1 MKELGCALFYNE
13 DWSTKFTF
21 IWTNNPRR
29 YKGVKKR
36 ELFVD
41 DRQVV
46 EVLGR
51 FSDKLPSVREITKCA
66 CFAGHMAQLRKKI
79 NLFRSLCKEHNE
91 KAKNMGNTK
100 VPNLQEPLVEVRV
113 NGISKRKTSIHIQ
126 KGIGKDMKRVNAKL
140 LGSGL
145 TSRIKKLE
153 ACLRELP
160 ETLVRRDIEINLPEV
175 VISSIDNMEHN
186 AMIKAMS
193 EFNNKALILGC
204 RVGNLLHKELKEGG
218 RAKVEEIQEEL
229 KTHAAKHEEEKAA

>member
-1 MKELGCALFYNE
+1 MLG
-13 DWSTKFTF
+13 
-21 IWTNNPRR
+21 
-29 YKGVKKR
+29 
-36 ELFVD
+36 
-41 DRQVV
+41 
-46 EVLGR
+46 
-51 FSDKLPSVREITKCA
+51 VREITKCA

-160 ETLVRRDIEINLPEV
+160 ETLVRRDIEINLPEA
-175 VISSIDNMEHN
+175 VISSINNMEHN

-204 RVGNLLHKELKEGG
+204 RVGNLLDKELKEGG